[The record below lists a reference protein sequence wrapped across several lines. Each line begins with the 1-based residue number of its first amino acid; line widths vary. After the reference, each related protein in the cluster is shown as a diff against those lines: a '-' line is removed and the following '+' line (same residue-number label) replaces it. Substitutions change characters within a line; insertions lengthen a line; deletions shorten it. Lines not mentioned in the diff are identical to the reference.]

1 MAVIDFL
8 NNFRIQDAVPIDTR
22 FVADN
27 EAARLALPDGVVYEG
42 LLVYQKDNN
51 HVYVLEDITQ
61 ANHADGWDN
70 ITSNSH
76 ESFSL
81 SAKKANGYYDLTVTL
96 EDGTTDTIVD
106 AWRDGYD
113 IVSGSVTDGIL
124 TLVDSG
130 SNDIVV
136 TGNLTGPQG
145 PTGLGS
151 VWIAEANQ
159 AAPVNDTDLAN
170 ENNDIWLVTEATD
183 NGDIYTASNV
193 TGDPVSTTTWTLVGN
208 IRGQAGTGGFDIAAT
223 DADGNDLDI
232 NTLNTDANPV
242 ATTAYVN
249 SRGNSNADDLVIV
262 GNRLRIDEDGTPVGD
277 GIVVDSRVVENSTNL
292 ISSGGV
298 FDSLDARVA
307 LTPSSKQT
315 IDGETAFQGSTD
327 FETNNGQKII
337 DISGSTGDV
346 HFVGDGATENDKAVY
361 IRSTGKLHYDP
372 TNSTSSL
379 TGTDAN
385 EIAVKGELS
394 TLADEIT
401 AILIERNSA
410 GQTLEQWEDAG
421 NSASTFVAD
430 SANSITEV
438 SLANNL
444 NLLAN
449 DSYSKMIVATEN
461 GNDYH
466 FDLLRFQAL
475 NGRLIL
481 QTDNLVTRLAN
492 IDTAITNATGT
503 GLQIIS
509 AFSEITSPTNGQDVY
524 LDTTDGTN
532 QPGIYQYSSS
542 GSEWVLVIGG
552 RGVPFG
558 NTLPLSNTGTIGEL
572 FRLMQADGNYQL
584 GFYVRIANT
593 GAITDWRQLGEER
606 GNGAFP
612 TTNLYDGR
620 TFYLEQHDTSGTNN
634 DTPAWYVYRQAAAA
648 TGTIGT
654 DYQSAIAA
662 DWYVSGESIEATRIY
677 PTLGD
682 TTAAV
687 NPDTIED
694 VSHVEQF
701 EVTPGIWTF
710 DGTVYIYNGI
720 AHDIDTTQ
728 DLWDNAPLA
737 PTTTDTYRSGWETWD
752 NFVSRVEGGSVNA
765 QATYSQVGVTL
776 SEVSAENRLTFGDS
790 EAVASFVEN
799 IGWPLG
805 NQNFEIASGSSF
817 NFEIV
822 NDDGTFSF
830 SAGRLG
836 GTTNFIYDTT
846 DTSLDHISFQ
856 TASLDITTPR
866 TGTIRTNLAEA
877 PVTDI
882 VGGTNVTLAVTDGTL
897 TINSEGGT
905 STGGG
910 VDVETSFPSSPS
922 VGDQIYLNVSV
933 SHTDGANNR
942 PRGFYTYIQPSSDPT
957 SRFWEQVTL
966 SEVGQLFNNARVGDI
981 IYLEFAQDDFNTVGN
996 NFQPGFY
1003 RAAGNV
1009 GVDNHT
1015 TWTSIG
1021 GGSGDT
1027 TTIEAEID
1035 TIQAHDLEQDHAID
1049 VNRSILDQ
1057 LQHEYAGD
1065 YTYTDNAGAQT
1076 IFIDSKRNNQGTTGG
1091 ADIISSVYNDQT
1103 DVLRWWVAPSVSD
1116 ASIDEYQE
1124 AGTVIGLDLASFV
1137 EPIPFKV
1144 VGRSTASSGGV
1155 VVAKDIFLKLQ
1166 QPDTYRSILTGRTS
1180 SNAAAQSGGTNYFIN
1195 TANTNFAEA
1204 RTDSRG
1210 IHLPSS
1216 ISPQERSILDTAVTA
1231 ATVANTGQFLTIN
1244 TNDADFPSVTA
1255 TPLTIPTTI
1264 VTNVE
1269 VGSHIGELTITTNS
1283 GSSTIGVDH
1292 IIFSDD
1298 TSDWNGQGIPD
1309 DSFGTDGQ
1317 LALSNFAS
1325 AAYIK
1330 RNGAWSSYIFPSTQM
1345 ATTFG
1350 DLITTIDQA
1359 LTGNSSETVMQ
1370 AENSNQTIAIRNNG
1384 TGTVILRGV
1393 SDINTVQ
1400 FNLTQYTSL
1409 LIGVGPSEIT
1419 TTAVGYETDGLSYA
1433 HNGTTYY
1440 RLFASDGLTE
1450 ILTTNQNNTDT
1461 GDIVYTKT
1469 Y

>member
-22 FVADN
+22 FVVDN
-27 EAARLALPDGVVYEG
+27 EAARFALPDGVVYEG
-42 LLVYQKDNN
+42 LWSYQKDNDTL
-51 HVYVLEDITQ
+51 YVLTDISQ
-61 ANHADGWDN
+61 ANHADGWN
-70 ITSNSH
+70 SITSNSI
-76 ESFSL
+76 EDFEL
-81 SAKKANGYYDLTVTL
+81 NGTTGVLTITL
-96 EDGTTDTIVD
+96 EDGTTDTVTIPL
-106 AWRDGYD
+106 
-113 IVSGSVTDGIL
+113 INEGSVADGVITL
-124 TLVDSG
+124 TTQTG
-130 SNDIVV
+130 QNIVL
-136 TGNLTGPQG
+136 TGNVTGPQG
-145 PTGLGS
+145 PQGNFRFTIYQNALT
-151 VWIAEANQ
+151 ATPPTRPN
-159 AAPVNDTDLAN
+159 
-170 ENNDIWLVTEATD
+170 ATD
-183 NGDIYTASNV
+183 YTLAEDLSTTNGIPSGWSLNPDSPGSGQSTFAITALVDPRNDDPDNDGIVSLVWSNTFVAGSTGPAGATGVSITGATVPTSGDDEGKLVLSRDQGQPNIVTRVIAGDTLGNFQVTAGQLTFDITEGDGTVAPQGPFAVSGISSGDAITIYSTSVLYEQDHIVANVDSNGILSIYQWGDGTAASNV
-193 TGDPVSTTTWTLVGN
+193 PLTDVRWRKLLDTSEYQSNLGIDPADIREDSDGN
-208 IRGQAGTGGFDIAAT
+208 IS
-223 DADGNDLDI
+223 
-232 NTLNTDANPV
+232 LNTDLVLEDNHAIDFEDSSNAVAASIGHSDSNDGLQIQAV
-242 ATTAYVN
+242 ATDENIFIIPNGTGKVYNSATANDNNELMDAGGLEIGATSVGHTDHSDNQQEALIELGYDGTVISQLPLN
-249 SRGNSNADDLVIV
+249 VETSDGDATETFLKRNSNGEVI
-262 GNRLRIDEDGTPVGD
+262 
-277 GIVVDSRVVENSTNL
+277 
-292 ISSGGV
+292 
-298 FDSLDARVA
+298 F
-307 LTPSSKQT
+307 
-315 IDGETAFQGSTD
+315 
-327 FETNNGQKII
+327 
-337 DISGSTGDV
+337 
-346 HFVGDGATENDKAVY
+346 
-361 IRSTGKLHYDP
+361 
-372 TNSTSSL
+372 
-379 TGTDAN
+379 
-385 EIAVKGELS
+385 
-394 TLADEIT
+394 
-401 AILIERNSA
+401 
-410 GQTLEQWEDAG
+410 
-421 NSASTFVAD
+421 
-430 SANSITEV
+430 
-438 SLANNL
+438 SLANL
-444 NLLAN
+444 IQAGDLRP
-449 DSYSKMIVATEN
+449 ATS
-461 GNDYH
+461 GAVH
-466 FDLLRFQAL
+466 
-475 NGRLIL
+475 
-481 QTDNLVTRLAN
+481 
-492 IDTAITNATGT
+492 TAIANFSGN
-503 GLQIIS
+503 GLEVVS
-509 AFSEITSPTNGQDVY
+509 AFSEVTSPTNGQDVY

-532 QPGIYQYSSS
+532 QPGIYQYNTTD
-542 GSEWVLVIGG
+542 SEWVLVIGG

-584 GFYVRIANT
+584 GFYVRISNT
-593 GAITDWRQLGEER
+593 GAIIDWRQLGEER

-612 TTNLYDGR
+612 LTNLYDGR
-620 TFYLEQHDTSGTNN
+620 TFYLEQHDTSGTND

-654 DYQSAIAA
+654 DYQSAIDA

-710 DGTVYIYNGI
+710 DGVVYLYIGI

-728 DLWDNAPLA
+728 DLWDNAPLE
-737 PTTTDTYRSGWETWD
+737 PGTTDTYRSGWETWD
-752 NFVSRVEGGSVNA
+752 AFVARVEGG
-765 QATYSQVGVTL
+765 
-776 SEVSAENRLTFGDS
+776 
-790 EAVASFVEN
+790 
-799 IGWPLG
+799 
-805 NQNFEIASGSSF
+805 
-817 NFEIV
+817 
-822 NDDGTFSF
+822 
-830 SAGRLG
+830 
-836 GTTNFIYDTT
+836 
-846 DTSLDHISFQ
+846 
-856 TASLDITTPR
+856 
-866 TGTIRTNLAEA
+866 
-877 PVTDI
+877 
-882 VGGTNVTLAVTDGTL
+882 
-897 TINSEGGT
+897 
-905 STGGG
+905 GGG
-910 VDVETSFPSSPS
+910 VDVETSFPDSPT
-922 VGDQIYLNVSV
+922 VGDHIFLDVSV
-933 SHTDGANNR
+933 SASDGTNQRA
-942 PRGFYTYIQPSSDPT
+942 RGIYTYVQPSSDPA
-957 SRFWEQVTL
+957 SRFWEPLTI
-966 SEVGQLFNNARVGDI
+966 STVGQLYNNARIGDV
-981 IYLEFAQDDFNTVGN
+981 IYLENAEDNFNTNGN
-996 NFQPGFY
+996 NFTIGFY
-1003 RAAGNV
+1003 RATANV
-1009 GVDNHT
+1009 GADNHT
-1015 TWTSIG
+1015 TWTIIG
-1021 GGSGDT
+1021 GGTGDT
-1027 TTIEAEID
+1027 SAIEAEID
-1035 TIQAHDLEQDHAID
+1035 TIQAHDLEQDHAIQ
-1049 VNRSILDQ
+1049 VNQSILEQ

-1419 TTAVGYETDGLSYA
+1419 TTAAGYETDGLSYA